1 MDVSTTCGPV
11 SEDDKGRTAKSVPA
25 VVCRDGNGLMNGS
38 VPAVVIRDGN
48 GSENGSV
55 PAAVQGQSDQT
66 N

>member
-1 MDVSTTCGPV
+1 M
-11 SEDDKGRTAKSVPA
+11 PA